1 LPSEQRYCILEI
13 VVINSKRKD
22 INTVKTRIVNLFT
35 RISYKLNFSNK
46 KNNQLLLGL
55 DLLKDK
61 SKIDLLFIVTK
72 NVEKTYTYLFQQPNS
87 IALMEKDGEV
97 IFFRLLEETCEE
109 FLMKHY
115 GCKIKVNSKALRTSL
130 YTKNVLQDLGILFKL
145 PFYALLNSKSQQF
158 RIIYSPIYTSASE
171 SFIEA
176 LVDNLIIE
184 LGNCITYFNVITFS
198 SLYSFRQTFY
208 RSKFLSLRNFERY
221 KNNLIWQLNIK
232 NYLQRPS
239 DIYNNRYR
247 IYILRTTGIYDRI
260 IYANR
265 SNQLLALT
273 KLPLLTVTTIELR
286 DFLISRL
293 DETIYRLSN
302 GLRFTLT
309 SVLGKVIGLIWRGII
324 EGLKK

>member
-1 LPSEQRYCILEI
+1 
-13 VVINSKRKD
+13 VVNFERTAQNVI
-22 INTVKTRIVNLFT
+22 KTRAVNLFT
-35 RISYKLNFSNK
+35 RVSYKLNFSNK
-46 KNNQLLLGL
+46 KNNQLLLSL

-61 SKIDLLFIVTK
+61 AKIDLLFIVTK
-72 NVEKTYTYLFQQPNS
+72 NIEQTYTDLFQKPNS
-87 IALMEKDGEV
+87 ATIMERNGEV
-97 IFFRLLEETCEE
+97 IFIRLLEETCEE
-109 FLMKHY
+109 FLMKQY
-115 GCKIKVNSKALRTSL
+115 GCKIKINSKALRTSL
-130 YTKNVLQDLGILFKL
+130 YTKTVLQDLGIIFKL

-158 RIIYSPIYTSASE
+158 RITYSPIYTSASE

-176 LVDNLIIE
+176 LIDNLIIE
-184 LGNCITYFNVITFS
+184 LGNCITYFNVVTFS

-221 KNNLIWQLNIK
+221 KNNLVWQLNIK

-265 SNQLLALT
+265 SNQLPALK
-273 KLPLLTVTTIELR
+273 KLPLLTVTTIEVR
-286 DFLISRL
+286 DFLVSRL

-309 SVLGKVIGLIWRGII
+309 SVLGRVIGLVWRGII

>member
-1 LPSEQRYCILEI
+1 MVNL
-13 VVINSKRKD
+13 SKKTN
-22 INTVKTRIVNLFT
+22 NTIKTRAVNLFT
-35 RISYKLNFSNK
+35 RVSYKLNFSNK
-46 KNNQLLLGL
+46 KNNQLLLSL

-61 SKIDLLFIVTK
+61 AKIDLLFIVTK
-72 NVEKTYTYLFQQPNS
+72 NIEQIYTELFQKPNPVT
-87 IALMEKDGEV
+87 LMEKDGEG
-97 IFFRLLEETCEE
+97 IFIRLLEETCEE
-109 FLMKHY
+109 FLMKKY
-115 GCKIKVNSKALRTSL
+115 GCKIKINSKSLRTSL
-130 YTKNVLQDLGILFKL
+130 YTKNLIQDLEILFKL

-158 RIIYSPIYTSASE
+158 RVIYSPIYTSASE

-176 LVDNLIIE
+176 LIDNLIIE
-184 LGNCITYFNVITFS
+184 VSNCLTYFNIVTFS

-247 IYILRTTGIYDRI
+247 IYILRTTGVYDRI

-265 SNQLLALT
+265 SNQLTTLS
-273 KLPLLTVTTIELR
+273 KLPLLTVTTIEVR
-286 DFLISRL
+286 DFLVSRL

-309 SVLGKVIGLIWRGII
+309 SVLGRVIGLIWRGII

>member
-1 LPSEQRYCILEI
+1 MVNFEQ
-13 VVINSKRKD
+13 KD
-22 INTVKTRIVNLFT
+22 KYAIKARIVNLFT
-35 RISYKLNFSNK
+35 RVSYKLNFSNK
-46 KNNQLLLGL
+46 KNNQLLLSL

-61 SKIDLLFIVTK
+61 AKIDLLFIITK
-72 NVEKTYTYLFQQPNS
+72 NIEQTYTELFQNPNP
-87 IALMEKDGEV
+87 ATLMEKNGEV
-97 IFFRLLEETCEE
+97 IFIRLLEETCEE
-109 FLMKHY
+109 FLMKQY
-115 GCKIKVNSKALRTSL
+115 GCKIKINSKALRTSL
-130 YTKNVLQDLGILFKL
+130 YTKTIIQDLGIIFKL

-158 RIIYSPIYTSASE
+158 RITYAPIYTSASE

-176 LVDNLIIE
+176 LIDNLIIE
-184 LGNCITYFNVITFS
+184 LGNCITYFNIVTFS

-221 KNNLIWQLNIK
+221 KNNLVWQLNIK

-239 DIYNNRYR
+239 DIYNNRYS
-247 IYILRTTGIYDRI
+247 IYILRTTGIYNRI

-265 SNQLLALT
+265 SNQLTTLS
-273 KLPLLTVTTIELR
+273 KLPLVTVTTIEVR
-286 DFLISRL
+286 DFLVSRL

-309 SVLGKVIGLIWRGII
+309 SVLGRVIGLIWRGII

>member
-1 LPSEQRYCILEI
+1 MVNFERTAQN
-13 VVINSKRKD
+13 VI
-22 INTVKTRIVNLFT
+22 KTRAVNLFT
-35 RISYKLNFSNK
+35 RVSYKLNFSNK
-46 KNNQLLLGL
+46 KNNQLLLSL

-61 SKIDLLFIVTK
+61 AKIDLLFIVTK
-72 NVEKTYTYLFQQPNS
+72 NIEQTYTDLFQKPNS
-87 IALMEKDGEV
+87 ATIMERNGEV
-97 IFFRLLEETCEE
+97 IFIRLLEETCEE
-109 FLMKHY
+109 FLMKQY
-115 GCKIKVNSKALRTSL
+115 GCKIKINSKALRTSL
-130 YTKNVLQDLGILFKL
+130 YTKTVLQDLGIIFKL

-158 RIIYSPIYTSASE
+158 RITYSPIYTSASE

-176 LVDNLIIE
+176 LIDNLIIE
-184 LGNCITYFNVITFS
+184 LGNCITYFNVVTFS

-221 KNNLIWQLNIK
+221 KNNLVWQLNIK

-265 SNQLLALT
+265 SNQLPALK
-273 KLPLLTVTTIELR
+273 KLPLLTVTTIEVR
-286 DFLISRL
+286 DFLVSRL

-309 SVLGKVIGLIWRGII
+309 SVLGRVIGLVWRGII

>member
-1 LPSEQRYCILEI
+1 MSNFEKEN
-13 VVINSKRKD
+13 INA
-22 INTVKTRIVNLFT
+22 NNTRIANLFT
-35 RISYKLNFSNK
+35 RVSYKLNFSNK
-46 KNNQLLLGL
+46 KNNQLLFSL

-61 SKIDLLFIVTK
+61 TKIDLLFIVAK
-72 NVEKTYTYLFQQPNS
+72 NLETTYTDIYQQPNPIS
-87 IALMEKDGEV
+87 LMETNGEV
-97 IFFRLLEETCEE
+97 IFVRLLEESCEE
-109 FLMKHY
+109 FLMKQY
-115 GCKIKVNSKALRTSL
+115 GCQIKVNSKALRMSL
-130 YTKNVLQDLGILFKL
+130 YTKNVLQDLEILFKL
-145 PFYALLNSKSQQF
+145 PFYALLNPMSQKF
-158 RIIYSPIYTSASE
+158 RIVYSPIYTSASE

-176 LVDNLIIE
+176 LIDNLIIE
-184 LGNCITYFNVITFS
+184 VGNCITYFNIITFS
-198 SLYSFRQTFY
+198 SLYSFRQNFY

-221 KNNLIWQLNIK
+221 KNNLVWQLNIK

-265 SNQLLALT
+265 SNQLIKLS

-286 DFLISRL
+286 DFLVSRL
-293 DETIYRLSN
+293 DEAIYRLSN

-309 SVLGKVIGLIWRGII
+309 SVLGRVIGLIWRGII

>member
-1 LPSEQRYCILEI
+1 MINFEQKEA
-13 VVINSKRKD
+13 D
-22 INTVKTRIVNLFT
+22 IIKTQIVNLFT
-35 RISYKLNFSNK
+35 RVCYKLNFTNK
-46 KNNQLLLGL
+46 KNNQLLLSL
-55 DLLKDK
+55 DLLKDQT
-61 SKIDLLFIVTK
+61 KIDLLFIVTK
-72 NVEKTYTYLFQQPNS
+72 NIENTYVTLSQHPNPT
-87 IALMEKDGEV
+87 ALMEKNGQA
-97 IFFRLLEETCEE
+97 IFFHLLEETCEE
-109 FLMKHY
+109 FLMKQY
-115 GCKIKVNSKALRTSL
+115 GCKIQVSSKALRTSI
-130 YTKNVLQDLGILFKL
+130 YTENILQDLDIIFKL
-145 PFYALLNSKSQQF
+145 PFYALLNAKSQKF
-158 RIIYSPIYTSASE
+158 RAVYSPIYTSASD

-176 LVDNLIIE
+176 LIDNLVIE
-184 LGNCITYFNVITFS
+184 IGNCIAFFNIVTFS

-265 SNQLLALT
+265 SNQLITLS
-273 KLPLLTVTTIELR
+273 KLPLLTVTAIEIR
-286 DFLISRL
+286 DFLVSRL

-302 GLRFTLT
+302 GFRFTLT
-309 SVLGKVIGLIWRGII
+309 SVLGRVIGLVWRGII

>member
-1 LPSEQRYCILEI
+1 MVNLERRNLSTTKI
-13 VVINSKRKD
+13 
-22 INTVKTRIVNLFT
+22 RIVNLFT
-35 RISYKLNFSNK
+35 RVSYKLNFSNK
-46 KNNQLLLGL
+46 KNNQLLLSL

-61 SKIDLLFIVTK
+61 TKIDLLFIVTK
-72 NVEKTYTYLFQQPNS
+72 NIEKTYTDLFQKSNPF
-87 IALMEKDGEV
+87 ALMEKNGEA
-97 IFFRLLEETCEE
+97 IFIRLLEETCEE
-109 FLMKHY
+109 FLMKQY
-115 GCKIKVNSKALRTSL
+115 GCKIQINYTALRTSL
-130 YTKNVLQDLGILFKL
+130 YTKNVLQDLGIIFKL

-176 LVDNLIIE
+176 LIDNLIIE
-184 LGNCITYFNVITFS
+184 LGNCITYFNIVTFS

-221 KNNLIWQLNIK
+221 KNNLVWQLNIK

-247 IYILRTTGIYDRI
+247 IYILRTTGIYDRV

-265 SNQLLALT
+265 SNQLTALN
-273 KLPLLTVTTIELR
+273 KLPLLTVTTIEIR
-286 DFLISRL
+286 DFLVSRL

-309 SVLGKVIGLIWRGII
+309 SVLGRVIGLIWRGII
-324 EGLKK
+324 EGLKN